1 MTELTKTMEKCIGH
15 QIRVELLN
23 GNIFE
28 GKCVTFSPP
37 FDNESDIAEFDLKR
51 IGYDGL
57 LTIAENEIKEITI
70 ID

>member
-1 MTELTKTMEKCIGH
+1 MIELTKTRERCIGH

-23 GNIFE
+23 SDVFE

-37 FDNESDIAEFDLKR
+37 FDNEPEIAEFDLKR
-51 IGYDGL
+51 AGFDGL

>member
-1 MTELTKTMEKCIGH
+1 MTELTKTMERCIGH

-23 GNIFE
+23 SDVFE

-57 LTIAENEIKEITI
+57 LTIAENEIEKITI

>member
-28 GKCVTFSPP
+28 GKCVTFSSP
-37 FDNESDIAEFDLKR
+37 FDNEPEIAEFDLKR
-51 IGYDGL
+51 AGYNGL
-57 LTIAENEIKEITI
+57 LTIAEDEIKEITI